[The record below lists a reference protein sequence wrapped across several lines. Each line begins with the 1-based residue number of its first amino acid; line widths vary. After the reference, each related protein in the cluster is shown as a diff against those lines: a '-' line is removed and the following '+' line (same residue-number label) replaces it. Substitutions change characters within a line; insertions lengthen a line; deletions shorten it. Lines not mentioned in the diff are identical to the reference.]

1 MMYALFVLGLC
12 NNTSNMIS
20 MIYDVYY
27 NVSLF
32 IMFDE
37 SRGNGKLPL
46 WSGKTEQITY
56 SGQNVMLHKSNNDHA
71 F

>member
-1 MMYALFVLGLC
+1 MMYALFILGLRN

-20 MIYDVYY
+20 MIYDVYH

-46 WSGKTEQITY
+46 WSSKTI
-56 SGQNVMLHKSNNDHA
+56 
-71 F
+71 

>member
-12 NNTSNMIS
+12 NNNTSNMIS

-46 WSGKTEQITY
+46 WSGKT
-56 SGQNVMLHKSNNDHA
+56 
-71 F
+71 